1 MNTRSGEA
9 EGDLRDC
16 NDGIMAQSNNGNK
29 GIYLAWTRT
38 QAGRRAGRQA
48 RPASNITTRM
58 QATHH
63 ATKGPE
69 FLGPRAAGP
78 AGTAGGREGSAAAIT

>member
-29 GIYLAWTRT
+29 GIYLARVDAQRT
-38 QAGRRAGRQA
+38 QAGGEAGRPGQ
-48 RPASNITTRM
+48 
-58 QATHH
+58 
-63 ATKGPE
+63 
-69 FLGPRAAGP
+69 RA
-78 AGTAGGREGSAAAIT
+78 I

>member
-9 EGDLRDC
+9 DGDLRDC

-38 QAGRRAGRQA
+38 QAARQAGRPGQ
-48 RPASNITTRM
+48 
-58 QATHH
+58 
-63 ATKGPE
+63 
-69 FLGPRAAGP
+69 RA
-78 AGTAGGREGSAAAIT
+78 I